1 MTEAAWWRIRHLVMP
16 VRGDRGGRPCC
27 EHRWREYVN
36 ALLFIVTTGIPWR
49 SLPHD
54 FTVTWSAT
62 HKHFTKWTNT
72 RLWEQMLA
80 GLRAED
86 RVHAGRDKAPT
97 AAVVDSSSVKSTPV
111 PGPRGFDGAKK
122 IDGIKRHILVD
133 TAG

>member
-1 MTEAAWWRIRHLVMP
+1 M
-16 VRGDRGGRPCC
+16 
-27 EHRWREYVN
+27 N